1 MSLARCVEVGL
12 PAPPAWLVGAR
23 GQAWVLEVRFRIF
36 RELRYFLPRSLSP
49 IRLPDSR
56 TRLSLLV
63 WPRLLLSRRGN
74 SGHLL
79 YLIKSGC
86 LCLCSYMG
94 VTVTIVV
101 RFESCCCCC
110 SPRAVIALGPAQ
122 SAPQPLGFRDPVVL
136 ESITFF
142 FLRNFFF
149 HFSGNLVFSD
159 GVGSW
164 HPMLAR
170 RRASHL

>member
-1 MSLARCVEVGL
+1 MSRLGCRRRRGWLGL
-12 PAPPAWLVGAR
+12 GDKHL
-23 GQAWVLEVRFRIF
+23 VLEVFSDF

-86 LCLCSYMG
+86 LCLCSYRG
-94 VTVTIVV
+94 VTVTIALC
-101 RFESCCCCC
+101 FESCCCCC

-122 SAPQPLGFRDPVVL
+122 SAPQPLGPRDPVVL